1 MTPQQRFEKIVDR
14 QKGFKWGD
22 LYTPSILAV
31 PGEAPRSSRLSRLN
45 SRLLGRTVH
54 TLSRPERLFT
64 QLALYHPNL
73 FDLHEQRMLW
83 PITHSHP
90 LFGHPLIPD
99 LFLPALRGTLEIAD
113 EIGLKHY
120 QVDVEGPDGER
131 RNMAFPYV
139 GDLLLY
145 LHGKNGP
152 YALNWTV
159 KDKKEAF
166 GERRSGQAK
175 TPVQQKK
182 DRVKAELRATLEELH
197 YSSAGIRTV
206 QVSLD
211 MLDLMLIQNL
221 GLLFPMHALP
231 LRLEPSLLQDFSSAV
246 MEAVQE
252 GVPPAL
258 VAQKY
263 AADWGT
269 RDQFICKIYQDIWH
283 RHLPVSLL
291 DPILID
297 QPLSTSGPEALS
309 VYASLFEEH
318 SS

>member
-1 MTPQQRFEKIVDR
+1 M
-14 QKGFKWGD
+14 
-22 LYTPSILAV
+22 
-31 PGEAPRSSRLSRLN
+31 N
-45 SRLLGRTVH
+45 SRLLGRTIH

-64 QLALYHPNL
+64 QFALYHPNL

-83 PITHSHP
+83 PIQHSHP
-90 LFGHPLIPD
+90 LFGHPLMHGI
-99 LFLPALRGTLEIAD
+99 FLPHLRGTGEIALD
-113 EIGLKHY
+113 IGFKHY
-120 QVDVEGPDGER
+120 EIDMEGPDGEWEK
-131 RNMAFPYV
+131 MLFPYV

-145 LHGKNGP
+145 LHGRNGP

-159 KDKKEAF
+159 KDRKEAF

-182 DRVKAELRATLEELH
+182 DRVKAELRATLEETY

-206 QVSLD
+206 QVSMD
-211 MLDLMLIQNL
+211 MFDPSLVQNL

-231 LRLEPSLLQDFSSAV
+231 LRLDESLLEDFSGAV
-246 MEAVQE
+246 TEAVRE
-252 GVPPAL
+252 GIPPVL
-258 VAQKY
+258 VAKQY

-297 QPLSTSGPEALS
+297 QPLSTSGPDALS
-309 VYASLFEEH
+309 VYASLFEE
-318 SS
+318 SAS